1 MNKRL
6 AAATLVAAVATT
18 AGLFARPSTSA
29 PGSCNKPHA
38 CSVSLTATGPS
49 PSTLTAPATSNLSF
63 DNTDSAP
70 HTVVFANGLCSITLN
85 PGEQGGPGSVEAGVP
100 HPDCNDNFSFF
111 VGNYPYTVDG
121 KFAATV
127 TTTPLRRVVTLT
139 ARTHAIRHGTR
150 LTLHGQVSWFDYNP
164 NTFLMREQFRVVVL
178 ARQDS
183 RHAFKPITTGRVWS
197 SQVYGP
203 SGLGIGYAW
212 KRKVKPGAKTTYI
225 AKVTAQPW
233 IWSSAQSRPFTVR
246 IRK

>member
-6 AAATLVAAVATT
+6 AAAILVAAVATT
-18 AGLFARPSTSA
+18 AGLFAKPSNSA
-29 PGSCNKPHA
+29 PGSCSKPHD
-38 CSVSLTATGPS
+38 CSVSLTASGPS

-63 DNTDSAP
+63 DNTDSVP

-85 PGEQGGPGSVEAGVP
+85 PGQTGGPGSVEAGVP
-100 HPDCNDNFSFF
+100 HPNCNDNFSFF
-111 VGNYPYTVDG
+111 VGDYPYTVDG
-121 KFAATV
+121 EFAGTV
-127 TTTPLRRVVTLT
+127 TTTPLRRVVSLT
-139 ARTHAIRHGTR
+139 ARRHAIRRGSS

-164 NTFLMREQFRVVVL
+164 DTFLMREQFRVVVL

-197 SQVYGP
+197 SQVCGT
-203 SGLGIGYAW
+203 GLGMGYAW
-212 KRKVKPGAKTTYI
+212 KRKVKPGAQTTYI

-233 IWSSAQSRPFTVR
+233 IWSTAQSHPFTVR